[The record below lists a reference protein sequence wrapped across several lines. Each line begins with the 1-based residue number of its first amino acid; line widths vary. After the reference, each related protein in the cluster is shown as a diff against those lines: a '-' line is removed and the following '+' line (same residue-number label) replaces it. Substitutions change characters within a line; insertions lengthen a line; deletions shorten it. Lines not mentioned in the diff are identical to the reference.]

1 MAPSCDRGRRMVAAF
16 APLAPLGGLL
26 PKAACRRRG
35 VCGDSF
41 VSFFGPDDWRHSV
54 VGNRPRV
61 GAAGAPVRR
70 VVPPPHCAPVPTPT
84 PSTPIP
90 TMSVSGDR
98 LEAALAA
105 KFATAGD
112 ISRVTASFRAVRTG
126 DTLHINAG
134 RPNEQRAESHLVGL
148 DAIPF
153 HEGALRESAH
163 PWAAGLEAH
172 WTDVREEL
180 AAALAADQLEWA
192 AACREEATA
201 YGPEWSTL
209 VLQDRTWHAGNV
221 ARFPKTVALLTGG
234 LDGVPPVPTV
244 EVFFARQAPGSGI
257 AAHTDGCNFILTS
270 HLALMA
276 EPDKAYIDVGGER
289 RFWEEGKVM
298 VFDTSYVHST
308 MNTSEDSRYVLLL
321 RLWHPGVT
329 EVEREAL
336 GWIFAALEDPALVD
350 EVLGPVGLPPV
361 VGGVGQAPLAVAAS
375 SGGLA
380 GERLPRAER
389 RRQERARRKA
399 EGRGGG
405 GAGLAPAVDGWWG
418 YGGRGDCGTVGGHTW
433 STGGVTT
440 HGRPVGAL
448 PMVDRRGHYA
458 WPTWREVGRG
468 STARCLDQTSTRH
481 GQTMCVR
488 TGFDCNGAIAA
499 QPPQPPPPPKYVE
512 RPHAPHLDSTS

>member
-126 DTLHINAG
+126 DTLHVNAG

-234 LDGVPPVPTV
+234 VDGVPPVPTV

-336 GWIFAALEDPALVD
+336 GWIFAALEDSALVD

-361 VGGVGQAPLAVAAS
+361 VGGVGQAPLAAAAS

-405 GAGLAPAVDGWWG
+405 G
-418 YGGRGDCGTVGGHTW
+418 GGFGARG
-433 STGGVTT
+433 
-440 HGRPVGAL
+440 
-448 PMVDRRGHYA
+448 
-458 WPTWREVGRG
+458 
-468 STARCLDQTSTRH
+468 
-481 GQTMCVR
+481 
-488 TGFDCNGAIAA
+488 
-499 QPPQPPPPPKYVE
+499 
-512 RPHAPHLDSTS
+512 

>member
-16 APLAPLGGLL
+16 TPLAPLVGR
-26 PKAACRRRG
+26 PPTAASSGRG
-35 VCGDSF
+35 VCGGSRASF
-41 VSFFGPDDWRHSV
+41 LGPDDWRLGDGGGS
-54 VGNRPRV
+54 RPRV

-70 VVPPPHCAPVPTPT
+70 GTPPPRCAPVPPPA
-84 PSTPIP
+84 PSTPLTPPNFTP

-98 LEAALAA
+98 LEAALVA

-126 DTLHINAG
+126 DTLHVNAG
-134 RPNEQRAESHLVGL
+134 RPNEQRAESHLTGL
-148 DAIPF
+148 EAIPF

-163 PWAAGLEAH
+163 PWAAGLETH

-201 YGPEWSTL
+201 YGPQWSTL

-234 LDGVPPVPTV
+234 VDGVPPVPTV

-257 AAHTDGCNFILTS
+257 AEHTDGCNFILTS
-270 HLALMA
+270 HLAIMA

-289 RFWEEGKVM
+289 RYWEEGKVM
-298 VFDTSYVHST
+298 VFDTSYIHST
-308 MNTSEDSRYVLLL
+308 MNTSENSRYVLLL

-336 GWIFAALEDPALVD
+336 GWIFAALEDPTLVD
-350 EVLGPVGLPPV
+350 GVLGPEGPPPV
-361 VGGVGQAPLAVAAS
+361 VGGVSNAPLAAAAS
-375 SGGLA
+375 SGGLG

-389 RRQERARRKA
+389 RRLERARRKA

-405 GAGLAPAVDGWWG
+405 G
-418 YGGRGDCGTVGGHTW
+418 GGF
-433 STGGVTT
+433 
-440 HGRPVGAL
+440 GA
-448 PMVDRRGHYA
+448 R
-458 WPTWREVGRG
+458 
-468 STARCLDQTSTRH
+468 S
-481 GQTMCVR
+481 
-488 TGFDCNGAIAA
+488 
-499 QPPQPPPPPKYVE
+499 
-512 RPHAPHLDSTS
+512 